1 MMPRKEKLE
10 LLLTK
15 SGREKKVVRTVSYWK
30 KKVANGG
37 TESSIR

>member
-1 MMPRKEKLE
+1 MPGKEKLE

-15 SGREKKVVRTVSYWK
+15 SGREKEGGENSELLEEKGSEW
-30 KKVANGG
+30 G